1 MWGEEGGG
9 GGGVDVDGD
18 PELVSCELVTGGELV
33 VDEVAGTRWGAG
45 GTERPPIVTTE
56 LPAPRGSVGPPPPWG
71 QLFSSCSRKPENDEQ
86 TSETGSNSEPMER

>member
-18 PELVSCELVTGGELV
+18 PELVSCELLAAGGGELL
-33 VDEVAGTRWGAG
+33 VDEPAGTRWGAG

-56 LPAPRGSVGPPPPWG
+56 LPDPVGPPPPWG
-71 QLFSSCSRKPENDEQ
+71 QLFSSCSRKPATDEQ